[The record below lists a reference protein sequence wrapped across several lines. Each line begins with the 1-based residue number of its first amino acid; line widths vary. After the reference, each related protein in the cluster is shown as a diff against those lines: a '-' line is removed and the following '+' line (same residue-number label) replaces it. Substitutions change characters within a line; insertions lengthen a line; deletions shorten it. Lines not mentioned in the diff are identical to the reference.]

1 MIKLSPRLQIVY
13 DMIPH
18 CQTVADVG
26 TDHGY
31 LPIALLENNV
41 ASRAIAMD
49 INAGP
54 LDRARDN
61 IKAAGFEAQVDLRL
75 SDGLKQLSPGE
86 AQVICICGMGGTLI
100 GRIFQAGEQVA
111 KSADCIVIEP
121 QSDYHSLRRLLMD
134 MGFVIVDE
142 DLTCEENKTYPII
155 KLKYQADVSKRETYS
170 DEQLEYGPKVI
181 ERAPELLYRLLDKN
195 QKEYSSI
202 LASLE
207 SGASPKSEAIAARCQ
222 ELKHQ
227 LQMIEKVRNL
237 L

>member
-31 LPIALLENNV
+31 LPIALLENKV

-54 LDRARDN
+54 LDRAKDN
-61 IKAAGFEAQVDLRL
+61 IKAAGFESQVDLRL
-75 SDGLKQLSPGE
+75 SNGLEKLSPGE
-86 AQVICICGMGGTLI
+86 AEVISICGMGGTLI
-100 GRIFQAGEQVA
+100 GKIFQAGEPVA

-121 QSDYHSLRRLLMD
+121 QSDYYSLRRLLME
-134 MGFVIVDE
+134 MGFKIIDE
-142 DLTCEENKTYPII
+142 NLTCEENKIYPII
-155 KLKYQADVSKRETYS
+155 KLKYEADESKRDAYT
-170 DEQLEYGPKVI
+170 DEQLEYGPKII

-207 SGASPKSEAIAARCQ
+207 SGASPKSEAIEARCQ
-222 ELKHQ
+222 ELRHQ
-227 LQMIEKVRNL
+227 LQIIEQVRNL